1 VFPEVFPS
9 LTSPFKPDARLIHID
24 LDPFEIAKNHPIT
37 LGLVSDPKL
46 TLKLLADAVTDLA
59 SPGQRNAAA
68 VRGRAIGEANQRA
81 VAAARAQ
88 DEMTRDAVPLHM
100 SAFAEELGRR
110 LPKDAIIFDEV
121 LTHSPELTRW
131 LTLDLPGQFFQ
142 TRGGS
147 LGVGIPGALGIK
159 LAHPERTVIG
169 LTGDGG
175 SMYTIQALWTAAHHR
190 INAKLVICNN
200 HSYRLLKFNLQD
212 YWQAQGLKPQDF
224 PASFPNCFDLRDP
237 GLDFV
242 GLAKAM
248 GVPGVRVT
256 QPAEI
261 APAIQAMLDHD
272 GPFLIDLVV
281 DGSVPPPVAQS

>member
-1 VFPEVFPS
+1 M
-9 LTSPFKPDARLIHID
+9 
-24 LDPFEIAKNHPIT
+24 
-37 LGLVSDPKL
+37 
-46 TLKLLADAVTDLA
+46 A
-59 SPGQRNAAA
+59 S
-68 VRGRAIGEANQRA
+68 
-81 VAAARAQ
+81 ARAR
-88 DEMTRDAVPLHM
+88 DAKERDAVPLHM

-169 LTGDGG
+169 LAGDGG

-190 INAKLVICNN
+190 INAKFVICNN

-212 YWQAQGLKPQDF
+212 YWQAQGLKPQDL
-224 PASFPNCFDLRDP
+224 PVSFPDCFDLRNPDL
-237 GLDFV
+237 GFV

-256 QPAEI
+256 QPTEI
-261 APAIQAMLDHD
+261 ASAIQAMLDHD
-272 GPFLIDLVV
+272 GPFLINLVV
-281 DGSVPPPVAQS
+281 DGSVPLPKAQS